1 MKQLKSFNGFVR
13 ESSDEDQKELMG
25 MGFGDKLQLEDPS
38 EIMDAVTDHFNGD
51 DEVMQLV
58 QKLEARL
65 TVLMEEFEQKF
76 EYDENEMYAAA
87 ETYTEYERDSD
98 PSIGGAIAMKAI
110 WALT

>member
-76 EYDENEMYAAA
+76 EYVRGDGAFGDAADA
-87 ETYTEYERDSD
+87 GAGSRA
-98 PSIGGAIAMKAI
+98 GGGQGHRVPQV
-110 WALT
+110 